1 MTEPVGGFSR
11 PEFDRL
17 DATDPRRHHP
27 VVVVQPPGPDG
38 TLDNLYRISERAT
51 GNGDNWPQLL
61 DANRGLPQPE
71 GRALYNPSLISPGQV
86 LYIPDGLPVAPA
98 AGSGAGA
105 APVGPIPGK
114 PGGLVGALAGGQVT
128 PACAPP
134 ALGAQPVVFTESRVN
149 WAAVATGAGGVA
161 LGVGAAAV
169 LVKSKEGP
177 GKSGKS
183 GKSGKRGPTG
193 RRVRGPQPPAHGDH
207 RATADVLTPPSERSH
222 TATPGN
228 PASRNPHAYQPG
240 ENRGNGQRHDQRNGR
255 QLGPGV
261 HGDLA
266 DTHRAGNTPTDP
278 SGAWR
283 PHDPHGAPHRPVGAR
298 HTTTPPRPRDP
309 VDERGNPATHT
320 DDPDSAV
327 AASGPEE
334 PAATPAEA
342 QAEAQTETQSG
353 AQSAELS
360 AERADPREFLVE
372 LGHDP
377 TTTHGDHVIADLASL
392 GGLGISGPVATMAL
406 CGLLATVAH
415 TPPAPGQR
423 PAELLADRALATRLF
438 GPDTAAANQLGPLL
452 IVETVE
458 DALNLL
464 EMGALTRGRQL
475 QDDPLAPL
483 APLVLF
489 TEPTTDGHHRQLA
502 VLLATSRNL
511 GLAAV
516 VHTTTDDADATA
528 ASAARPSTARGG
540 AFPATRLTLTVDGT
554 ITGATG
560 PAEAVLRGTRMPLGT
575 REPTLTLLTTTI
587 RPAATA
593 AIAPP
598 AGTAPPVEAALSDP
612 CVDEDRGVDQSKPA
626 GRSGPA
632 DPDNPTGTDSRNSS
646 GSGNGSSTDT
656 ADDRTT
662 DDTDRNADRRED
674 NPARPDPASA
684 EDGPGKGGSV
694 PDEPGWSGAQLCA
707 PTVPETALLKISC
720 LSPAGLQVAART
732 GPDVPFADLNRQLGS
747 KRRLVLCVL
756 CTHPGGVLIDDLLEA
771 GWPEASLVEAR
782 GRLQAHVS
790 QLRMILRTA
799 TNREDWITL
808 THNRYRLLPEHTA
821 TDLHATEQTLSRARG
836 ALNKTERRR
845 ALTDAA
851 QWIAGPLASC
861 LDGEWIET
869 ERERR
874 RRIHLEALH
883 QLVDLTE
890 APDRKITLLSRAF
903 RVDATDEHTTARL
916 ITELTK
922 TGEHDQARRI
932 YHLHAEQL
940 HEIDLTPTARL
951 TALAATEHPPTAE
964 GRPQASTTT
973 RQPRG
978 PVTQGRRPVGIDDS

>member
-105 APVGPIPGK
+105 APVSPIPGK

-134 ALGAQPVVFTESRVN
+134 ALGPHPVVFTESRVN

-177 GKSGKS
+177 GKPGKSGKS
-183 GKSGKRGPTG
+183 GKSGKRGRTG
-193 RRVRGPQPPAHGDH
+193 RRVSGPQPPAHGDH

-222 TATPGN
+222 TAAPGN

-240 ENRGNGQRHDQRNGR
+240 DHRGNGQRHDQRSGR
-255 QLGPGV
+255 QLGPAV
-261 HGDLA
+261 HGNYA
-266 DTHRAGNTPTDP
+266 DTHRAGNTPTAP
-278 SGAWR
+278 SGAWQ

-298 HTTTPPRPRDP
+298 NTTTPPRPRDP
-309 VDERGNPATHT
+309 GDGRGDPVTHT

-342 QAEAQTETQSG
+342 HTETQTAAQTEEV
-353 AQSAELS
+353 SAN
-360 AERADPREFLVE
+360 RADPRGLLVE

-377 TTTHGDHVIADLASL
+377 TSAEGDHVFADLASL
-392 GGLGISGPVATMAL
+392 GGLGISGPAATMAL

-438 GPDTAAANQLGPLL
+438 GPEIAAADQIGPLR
-452 IVETVE
+452 IVETVD

-475 QDDPLAPL
+475 QDKPRAPL

-511 GLAAV
+511 GLAAI
-516 VHTTTDDADATA
+516 VHTATDDANTDADA
-528 ASAARPSTARGG
+528 DASAEGTAGSADRSSTAPGG
-540 AFPATRLTLTVDGT
+540 GFPATRLTLAVDGT

-560 PAEAVLRGTRMPLGT
+560 PAETVLRGTRMPLGM
-575 REPTLTLLTTTI
+575 REPTLTLLTTT
-587 RPAATA
+587 RPATATTT
-593 AIAPP
+593 APP
-598 AGTAPPVEAALSDP
+598 AETAPLAEAPPSDP
-612 CVDEDRGVDQSKPA
+612 GDDEEHAVDQPGMA
-626 GRSGPA
+626 DRSGPA
-632 DPDNPTGTDSRNSS
+632 VSEPGNLTDENSRNDTAKDGAQGPAVRHENNPERGDTTTSS
-646 GSGNGSSTDT
+646 GG
-656 ADDRTT
+656 
-662 DDTDRNADRRED
+662 
-674 NPARPDPASA
+674 PAR
-684 EDGPGKGGSV
+684 GGVV
-694 PDEPGWSGAQLCA
+694 PDEPGWTGAQLCA
-707 PTVPETALLKISC
+707 PTVSETALLRITC

-732 GPDVPFADLNRQLGS
+732 GPGVPFADLNRQLGS

-790 QLRMILRTA
+790 QLRVLLRTA
-799 TNREDWITL
+799 TGVEDPIPL
-808 THNRYRLLPEHTA
+808 TNNRYRLLPDHTA
-821 TDLHATEQTLSRARG
+821 TDLYATEQALSRARG
-836 ALNKTERRR
+836 ALNKSERRR

-851 QWIAGPLASC
+851 QLITGPFASC
-861 LDGEWIET
+861 LDGDWIET

-874 RRIHLEALH
+874 RRIHLDALH

-890 APDRKITLLSRAF
+890 ASDRKITLLSRAF

-916 ITELTK
+916 ITQLTEV
-922 TGEHDQARRI
+922 GEHDHARRI

-940 HEIDLTPTARL
+940 HEIDLTPTTRL
-951 TALAATEHPPTAE
+951 TALAAKRQATATD
-964 GRPQASTTT
+964 RTAS
-973 RQPRG
+973 
-978 PVTQGRRPVGIDDS
+978 